1 MHTLLADKLR
11 THLYLFK
18 NLAINP
24 KFWIVLC
31 VDVALLVLS
40 NLLANAIRFELT
52 LSNQLL
58 RQSLALLPLL
68 LLVKIPSFY
77 IFGLY
82 RGMWRYTSLNDIIN
96 ILIVSLFSSSLLI
109 SLMLLSNRL
118 VGLSRSVF
126 ALDCLFTFCFI
137 TWHRVAIRYIY
148 QRYGNGDGFLAPNL
162 PAEKK
167 RLLLIGSGDA
177 AEKVLREISENAL
190 LPYVPVG
197 LVDDD
202 PTKIGMRLHG
212 VPVVGCVEDLN
223 DHVLRTHAQEILIAT
238 VAGNR
243 EQMRRFVT
251 LCQQTQLPFKVL
263 PNMGE
268 LLNGQVSVKSIRDI
282 SYKDLLGRDEVRL
295 DQDKIGGYLTGKTIL
310 ITGAGGSIGSEL
322 CRQSLRFAPGLII
335 LLDSS
340 EENLYNVQMEL
351 RHEYENVKTLAVLGK
366 VQDLRL
372 LDSVFRR
379 HSPSVVFHTA
389 AYKHVPL
396 VERNPWQAVYNNIFA
411 TQLLMEASI
420 MHDVD
425 RFVLVSTDKAVRPTN
440 VMGASKRVTELL
452 MLAYSRHCWD
462 GTFSPAWLRT
472 QQDENSTRRPMPT
485 THRTRFMGVR
495 FGNVLGSSGSVIP
508 LFKRQIEK
516 GGPVTVT
523 HPDVARYFMSAEE
536 AAQLIL
542 QSGSMGEGGE
552 IFILRMGDP
561 IKIDQMA
568 RELIRLTGRQ
578 PDHEIAIRYV
588 GLRAG
593 EKLYEELI
601 SEGEGIGATDH
612 EKIMVLCSETTR
624 SCKVL
629 SSQLELL
636 AQHAHD
642 LDSTGIKK
650 VLLAIVPEYQ
660 PDYSIGIA
668 PDAAMTTSLHT
679 YAQTESTVTRTMGP
693 TLTAAPLPH

>member
-1 MHTLLADKLR
+1 MQRTFADKLHI
-11 THLYLFK
+11 HLHLFK
-18 NLAINP
+18 NLIKNP

-31 VDVALLVLS
+31 VDAALLALS
-40 NLLANAIRFELT
+40 HLLANAIRFELT

-58 RQSLALLPLL
+58 RQSLSLLPLL

-96 ILIVSLFSSSLLI
+96 ILIVSLFSSSMLISMLLI
-109 SLMLLSNRL
+109 GNRFA
-118 VGLSRSVF
+118 GFSRSVF
-126 ALDCLFTFCFI
+126 ILDCLFTFCFI
-137 TWHRVAIRYIY
+137 TWHRVAIRYFY
-148 QRYGNGDGFLAPNL
+148 QRYGNGDGLFTPHV
-162 PAEKK
+162 PAEKR

-177 AEKVLREISENAL
+177 AEKVLREINENIL
-190 LPYVPVG
+190 LPYQPVG

-202 PTKIGMRLHG
+202 PTKIGMKLHG
-212 VPVVGCVEDLN
+212 VPVIGCVDDLKN
-223 DHVLRTHAQEILIAT
+223 HVLRSHAQEILIAT

-251 LCQQTQLPFKVL
+251 LCQQTLLPFKVL

-268 LLNGQVSVKSIRDI
+268 LINGKVSIKSIRDI

-295 DQDKIGGYLTGKTIL
+295 DQDKIGGYLTGKTVL

-335 LLDSS
+335 LFDSS

-351 RHEYENVKTLAVLGK
+351 RHEYENIKTLAVLGK

-372 LDSVFRR
+372 LDSVFRQHR
-379 HSPSVVFHTA
+379 PSVVFHTA

-420 MHDVD
+420 MHGVD

-462 GTFSPAWLRT
+462 GTFSPAWSRA
-472 QQDENSTRRPMPT
+472 QRDADACAQAPSPMPT
-485 THRTRFMGVR
+485 AHRTRFMGVR

-523 HPDVARYFMSAEE
+523 HPDVTRYFMSAEE

-552 IFILRMGDP
+552 IFILKMGDP

-568 RELIRLTGRQ
+568 RELIRLTGRE
-578 PDHEIAIRYV
+578 PDREIEIRYV

-593 EKLYEELI
+593 EKMYEELI
-601 SEGEGIGATDH
+601 TEGEGIVDTHH
-612 EKIMVLCSETTR
+612 EKIMVLRGAEGVVCQ
-624 SCKVL
+624 L
-629 SSQLELL
+629 LGDQLELL
-636 AQHAHD
+636 AQHANG
-642 LDSTGIKK
+642 LDSMRIKE
-650 VLLAIVPEYQ
+650 VLQKIVPEYQ
-660 PDYSIGIA
+660 PDYFI
-668 PDAAMTTSLHT
+668 
-679 YAQTESTVTRTMGP
+679 
-693 TLTAAPLPH
+693 

>member
-1 MHTLLADKLR
+1 MH
-11 THLYLFK
+11 LFK
-18 NLAINP
+18 NLAKNP

-31 VDVALLVLS
+31 VDVVLLALS
-40 NLLANAIRFELT
+40 HLLANAIRFELT

-96 ILIVSLFSSSLLI
+96 ILIVSLFSSSMLISMLLI
-109 SLMLLSNRL
+109 GNRFA
-118 VGLSRSVF
+118 GFSRSVF
-126 ALDCLFTFCFI
+126 ILDCLFTFCFI
-137 TWHRVAIRYIY
+137 TWHRVAIRYFY
-148 QRYGNGDGFLAPNL
+148 QRYGNGDGLFTPNL

-177 AEKVLREISENAL
+177 AEKVLREINENIL
-190 LPYVPVG
+190 LPYQPVG

-202 PTKIGMRLHG
+202 PKKIGMKLHG
-212 VPVVGCVEDLN
+212 VPVIGCVDDLKN
-223 DHVLRTHAQEILIAT
+223 HVLRSGAQEILIAT

-251 LCQQTQLPFKVL
+251 LCQQTLLPFKVL

-268 LLNGQVSVKSIRDI
+268 LINGKVSIKSIRDI

-295 DQDKIGGYLTGKTIL
+295 DQDKIGGYLTGKTVL

-322 CRQSLRFAPGLII
+322 CRQSLRFSPGLII
-335 LLDSS
+335 LFDSS

-351 RHEYENVKTLAVLGK
+351 RHEYENIKTLAVLGK

-372 LDSVFRR
+372 LDSVFRQHR
-379 HSPSVVFHTA
+379 PSVVFHTA

-420 MHDVD
+420 MHGVD

-462 GTFSPAWLRT
+462 GTFSPAWSRA
-472 QQDENSTRRPMPT
+472 QRDADACAQEPSPMPT
-485 THRTRFMGVR
+485 AHRTRFMGVR

-523 HPDVARYFMSAEE
+523 HPDVTRYFMSAEE

-552 IFILRMGDP
+552 IFILKMGDP

-568 RELIRLTGRQ
+568 RELIRLTGRE
-578 PDHEIAIRYV
+578 PDREIEIRYV

-601 SEGEGIGATDH
+601 TEGEGIVDTHH
-612 EKIMVLCSETTR
+612 EKIMVLRGAETIACTM
-624 SCKVL
+624 L
-629 SSQLELL
+629 GDQLERL
-636 AQHAHD
+636 AQKSQS
-642 LDSTGIKK
+642 LDNNGIKET
-650 VLLAIVPEYQ
+650 LHQIVPEYT
-660 PDYSIGIA
+660 PDYAIA
-668 PDAAMTTSLHT
+668 
-679 YAQTESTVTRTMGP
+679 
-693 TLTAAPLPH
+693 